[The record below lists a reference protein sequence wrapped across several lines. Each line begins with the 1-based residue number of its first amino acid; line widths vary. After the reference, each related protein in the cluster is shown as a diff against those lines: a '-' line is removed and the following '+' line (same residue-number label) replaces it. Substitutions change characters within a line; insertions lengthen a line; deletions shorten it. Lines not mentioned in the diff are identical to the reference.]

1 MSRYRSEQ
9 IAVGTV
15 AVPIGTAAPDIVHSI
30 TAINYTNAEVY
41 IGDANVSTASG
52 FHLSKGLPP
61 IVFRI
66 SDGDIL
72 WAIANAADSEVHVY
86 DFQENI

>member
-1 MSRYRSEQ
+1 MSRYTSRQ
-9 IAVGTV
+9 ISVGTV

-41 IGDANVSTASG
+41 IGDSNVSTDSG
-52 FHLSKGLPP
+52 FHLSKGLNPV
-61 IVFRI
+61 IFRI

-72 WAIANAADSEVHVY
+72 WAIANATGSEVHVY